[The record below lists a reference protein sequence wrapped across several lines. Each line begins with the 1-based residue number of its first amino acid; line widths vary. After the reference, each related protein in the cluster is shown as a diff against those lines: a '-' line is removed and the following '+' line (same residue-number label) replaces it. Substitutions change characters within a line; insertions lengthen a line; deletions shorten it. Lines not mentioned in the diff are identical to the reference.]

1 MSVLP
6 PPIPQPPYSAAPSPI
21 VMMSTTDSE
30 HQTSLPSTP
39 FPYKNRSSTKSTTH
53 RRSRSAQQYQR
64 HQSLPLGQQ
73 ALGINAPQPPRRSSA
88 RSSGHLYNSG
98 NSSESRQPRHRRP
111 SSNQQQ
117 QQVHGGSQQQPSVP
131 GGPPLQQPQPRPMP
145 RMLYPINSYMPSLQQ
160 QMMWYQSAL
169 NNNNSS
175 RQQQRQPI
183 SKKAM
188 QQNLRWWKAYMTAAQ
203 QSMTSQGGN
212 KPPRR
217 HGSHGR
223 PRRRMSGALA
233 QFHQRQ
239 SSSSRRRR
247 TEFNGDRPVMSYSSS
262 QHPPSRLSHV
272 THASSRS
279 DSSPSGDNHHPI
291 TTTQSPENNNSSPEH
306 APDCCLDNP
315 TTSTDSLLHPSQTP
329 NPNLSENEVDQLLD
343 DAFADLGLHSFHPSD
358 SSDSEYDDADD
369 ECEEEE
375 EDWDAIDYCTPPL
388 CQWEYPE
395 DSYEQDRETFY
406 NLGGTH
412 LNTSFIGQEF
422 PVDFWAPAPI
432 GGETPTTTTTTI
444 SS

>member
-64 HQSLPLGQQ
+64 HQSLPLVV
-73 ALGINAPQPPRRSSA
+73 LDLVVTSTI
-88 RSSGHLYNSG
+88 L
-98 NSSESRQPRHRRP
+98 EIVVSRVNPDTGVRVVIS
-111 SSNQQQ
+111 SSNKFMA
-117 QQVHGGSQQQPSVP
+117 VTAATHLSPEDHPCNNHNHV
-131 GGPPLQQPQPRPMP
+131 RC
-145 RMLYPINSYMPSLQQ
+145 RECLYPINSYMPSLQQ
-160 QMMWYQSAL
+160 QMMWYQSASTTTTVPD
-169 NNNNSS
+169 NNNDN
-175 RQQQRQPI
+175 RLVKRRCNKI
-183 SKKAM
+183 SDGG
-188 QQNLRWWKAYMTAAQ
+188 RHYMTAAQ
-203 QSMTSQGGN
+203 QSMTRSGRKQTT
-212 KPPRR
+212 RR

-315 TTSTDSLLHPSQTP
+315 TTSTDSLLHPSQHPTQTSPKTNTP
-329 NPNLSENEVDQLLD
+329 KTRTSKTE
-343 DAFADLGLHSFHPSD
+343 
-358 SSDSEYDDADD
+358 
-369 ECEEEE
+369 
-375 EDWDAIDYCTPPL
+375 
-388 CQWEYPE
+388 
-395 DSYEQDRETFY
+395 
-406 NLGGTH
+406 GTH